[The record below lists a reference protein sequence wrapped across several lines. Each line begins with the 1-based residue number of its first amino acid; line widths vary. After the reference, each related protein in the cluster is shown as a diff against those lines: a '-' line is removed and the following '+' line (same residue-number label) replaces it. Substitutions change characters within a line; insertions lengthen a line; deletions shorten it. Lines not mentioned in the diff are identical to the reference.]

1 MSKLLEDVRY
11 SLRQLRRSPGFTT
24 VALLTLA
31 LGIGANTAI
40 FTVIDATL
48 LRPLPYKEPDRLVTV
63 EHHYPTLNDL
73 LAPVSVAGFLAYQ
86 KKAETFE
93 TAAVQ
98 QGWQPSLTG
107 RGDPERMRGSKVSGD
122 WFTVYGVPAELG
134 RVLRPDEATAGHEKE
149 VVLSHGL
156 WQRSFGGDKGVLGQ
170 RLILDG
176 ESYEIVGVM
185 PESFKDFFNRRAE
198 MWAPVVFT
206 PQQADPSRWTNEF
219 LPFTGR
225 MKAGKTLEQVTADM
239 AAYGVQ
245 LRTDNPDRFGSTWG
259 LQVTSLNEKAT
270 GPIRSALIMLLV
282 AVGFVLLIAC
292 ANVAN
297 LQLAR
302 AASRSREIAVRVALG
317 ASPGALVRLLLT
329 ESVLLSVAGGA
340 LGLLLAVWGVPALIA
355 LNARNLPA
363 AADLHLNGTVL
374 AYTLVLSV
382 VTGLLFG
389 MAPAARLARTS
400 LQESLKDGGKGAA
413 GDRGG
418 LALRRGLVIATL
430 ALALTLLAG
439 AGLLVRSFSRLV
451 GVDPG
456 FDPDHLL
463 TFSLALPASKYP
475 SDTAQIAF
483 WQRLQRDLSHVPGVV
498 AAGGTTVMPFGGS
511 WGTGSFSVEGYQA
524 PPNTPNPWGDMRTVT
539 NGFLTAIKAPLKAG
553 RQFDDRDQAS
563 SPSVVIV
570 DEEMVSRYWPN
581 QDPIGKRITFNNLSD
596 SSISW
601 ITVVGV
607 VGHTMHEGLDGQ
619 RRIQLYFPI
628 AQNGLGFSNIAVRGT
643 GDPMTLLPSIKAA
656 IHGID
661 PDLPIAN
668 ISTME
673 QLIDGTTG
681 QRRFAMYLLSGFSIL
696 AATLASIG
704 LYGVMSY
711 LVTQRS
717 RELGVRLALGAAT
730 RDVLRLVVGQGM
742 MLAVI
747 GVGIGLVS
755 ALAVTRFIRSL
766 LFNVAAT
773 DPLTFVLIPLLLLAV
788 AFLAVYLPAL
798 KATRVDPVV
807 VLRAE

>member
-1 MSKLLEDVRY
+1 MLEDIRY
-11 SLRQLRRSPGFTT
+11 ALRQLKRSPGFTT

-48 LRPLPYKEPDRLVTV
+48 LRPLAYKEPDRLVTV
-63 EHHYPTLNDL
+63 EHHYPSLSDL

-86 KKAETFE
+86 KKTESFE
-93 TAAVQ
+93 SAAVE
-98 QGWQPSLTG
+98 QGWAPSLTG
-107 RGDPERMRGSKVSGD
+107 HGDPERMRGSQVTGD
-122 WFTVYGVPAELG
+122 YFTVYGVSAELG
-134 RVLRPDEATAGHEKE
+134 RVLRADEATAGHEKE

-156 WQRSFGGDKGVLGQ
+156 WQRNFGGDKGILGQ
-170 RLILDG
+170 RVLLDG

-185 PESFKDFFNRRAE
+185 PPGFKDFFNSRAE
-198 MWAPVVFT
+198 MWSPLVFT
-206 PQQADPSRWTNEF
+206 PAQMDPNRWTNEF
-219 LPFTGR
+219 LNFTGR

-245 LRTDNPDRFGSTWG
+245 LRTDNPDRFAPSWG

-270 GPIRSALIMLLV
+270 GNIRSALIMLLV

-329 ESVLLSVAGGA
+329 ESVLLSVAGGG
-340 LGLLLAVWGVPALIA
+340 LGLLLALWGAPALIA
-355 LNARNLPA
+355 LNSNNLPA
-363 AADLHLNGTVL
+363 AADLHLNGAVL
-374 AYTLVLSV
+374 LYTLLLSV
-382 VTGLLFG
+382 LTGLLFG
-389 MAPAARLARTS
+389 MAPALRLSRTS

-418 LALRRGLVIATL
+418 LALRRGLVIGTL

-456 FDPDHLL
+456 FNPDHLL
-463 TFSLALPASKYP
+463 TFTVALPASKYP
-475 SDTAQIAF
+475 GDTAQIAF
-483 WQRLQRDLSHVPGVV
+483 WDRMQRDLSQVPGV
-498 AAGGTTVMPFGGS
+498 AATGVTSVMPFGGS
-511 WGTGSFSVEGYQA
+511 WGTSSFNVEGYQVPA
-524 PPNTPNPWGDMRTVT
+524 NTPSPWGDVRQVT
-539 NGFLTAIKAPLKAG
+539 TGFLPALKVPLKAG
-553 RQFDDRDQAS
+553 RQFDDHDVAS
-563 SPSVVIV
+563 SPQVVIV
-570 DEEMVSRYWPN
+570 DAEMVSRYWSG
-581 QDPIGKRITFNNLSD
+581 QDAIGKRITFNNLSD
-596 SSISW
+596 STIQW
-601 ITVVGV
+601 LTVVGV
-607 VGHTMHEGLDGQ
+607 VGHTMHEGLDGK
-619 RRIQLYFPI
+619 RRVQLYFPM
-628 AQNGLGFSNIAVRGT
+628 AQSVVRFGNIAVRGT
-643 GDPMTLLPSIKAA
+643 GDPTALLPSIKAA
-656 IHGID
+656 LREID

-668 ISTME
+668 VSTME

-681 QRRFAMYLLSGFSIL
+681 QRRFAMYLLSGFSLL
-696 AATLASIG
+696 AATLASVG

-742 MLAVI
+742 KLALV
-747 GVGIGLVS
+747 GVGLGLVS
-755 ALAVTRFIRSL
+755 ALVVTRFIRSL
-766 LFNVAAT
+766 LFNIAAT
-773 DPLTFVLIPLLLLAV
+773 DPVTFVLIPLLLLGV

>member
-1 MSKLLEDVRY
+1 MLEDIKY
-11 SLRQLRRSPGFTT
+11 AIRQLKRSPGFTA
-24 VALLTLA
+24 VAILTLA

-63 EHHYPTLNDL
+63 EHHYPSLSDL

-86 KKAETFE
+86 KKTESFE
-93 TAAVQ
+93 SAAVET
-98 QGWQPSLTG
+98 GWQPSLTG
-107 RGDPERMRGSKVSGD
+107 RGDPERMRGSRVTGD
-122 WFTVYGVPAELG
+122 YFTVLGVPAEVG
-134 RVLRPDEATAGHEKE
+134 RVLRADEATAGHEKE
-149 VVLSHGL
+149 IVLSHGL
-156 WQRSFGGDKGVLGQ
+156 WQRNFGGDKGVLGQ
-170 RLILDG
+170 RVLLDG

-185 PESFKDFFNRRAE
+185 PQDFKDFFNTRAE
-198 MWAPVVFT
+198 IWSPLVFT
-206 PQQADPSRWTNEF
+206 PAQMDPSRWTNEY
-219 LPFTGR
+219 LNFTGR
-225 MKAGKTLEQVTADM
+225 MKGGTTLEQVTADM

-245 LRTDNPDRFGSTWG
+245 LRTDNPDRFGPSWG

-270 GPIRSALIMLLV
+270 GNIRSALIMLLV

-340 LGLLLAVWGVPALIA
+340 LGLLLAIWGVPALIA
-355 LNARNLPA
+355 LNSRNLPA
-363 AADLHLNGTVL
+363 AADLHLNGAVL
-374 AYTLVLSV
+374 VYTAV
-382 VTGLLFG
+382 VSLLTGLLFG
-389 MAPAARLARTS
+389 MAPALRLSRTS

-418 LALRRGLVIATL
+418 LALRRGLVIGTL

-439 AGLLVRSFSRLV
+439 AGLLVRSFGRLV

-463 TFSLALPASKYP
+463 TFTVALPATKYP
-475 SDTAQIAF
+475 GHDEQVAF
-483 WQRLQRDLSHVPGVV
+483 WDRLQRDLSHVPGVV
-498 AAGGTTVMPFGGS
+498 AVGVTTVMPFGGS
-511 WGTGSFSVEGYQA
+511 WGTASFNVEGYQA
-524 PPNTPNPWGDMRTVT
+524 PANTPNPWGDVRQVT
-539 NGFLTAIKAPLKAG
+539 TGFLPALKAPLKAG
-553 RQFDDRDQAS
+553 RQFDEHDVAT
-563 SPSVVIV
+563 SPQVVIV
-570 DEEMVSRYWPN
+570 DEEMVSRYWAG
-581 QDPIGKRITFNNLSD
+581 QDPIGKRITFDNLSD
-596 SSISW
+596 STIQW

-607 VGHTMHEGLDGQ
+607 VGHTMHEGLDGK
-619 RRIQLYFPI
+619 RRVQLYFPM
-628 AQNGLGFSNIAVRGT
+628 AQSSVPFGNIAARGT
-643 GDPMTLLPSIKAA
+643 GDPLTLMPSMKAA
-656 IHGID
+656 LHEID

-668 ISTME
+668 VSTME

-711 LVTQRS
+711 LVTQRA

-730 RDVLRLVVGQGM
+730 RDVLGLVVGQGM
-742 MLAVI
+742 RLALI
-747 GVGIGLVS
+747 GVGLGLVS
-755 ALAVTRFIRSL
+755 ALVVTRFIRSL

-773 DPLTFVLIPLLLLAV
+773 DPLTFVLIPLLLLGV

>member
-1 MSKLLEDVRY
+1 MLEDIRY
-11 SLRQLRRSPGFTT
+11 ALRTLRRSPGFATI
-24 VALLTLA
+24 AILTLA

-48 LRPLPYKEPDRLVTV
+48 LRPLPFKQPDRLVTV

-86 KKAETFE
+86 KKTESFE
-93 TAAVQ
+93 SAAVE
-98 QGWQPSLTG
+98 QGWGPSLTG
-107 RGDPERMRGSKVSGD
+107 HGEPERMRGTRVSGD
-122 WFTVYGVPAELG
+122 WFHVYGIPAEVG
-134 RVLRPDEATAGHEKE
+134 RTLRPEEATAGKEKE

-156 WQRSFGGDKGVLGQ
+156 WQRSFGGDKAIIGQ
-170 RLILDG
+170 RLLLDG
-176 ESYEIVGVM
+176 ESYEVVGVM
-185 PESFKDFFNRRAE
+185 PAGFKDFFNPRSE
-198 MWAPVVFT
+198 MWSPVVFT
-206 PQQADPSRWTNEF
+206 PAQMDPSRWTNEF
-219 LPFTGR
+219 LSFTGR
-225 MKAGKTLEQVTADM
+225 IRDGKTLEQVTADM

-245 LRTDNPDRFGSTWG
+245 LRTDNPDRFSPSWG

-270 GPIRSALIMLLV
+270 GNIRSALIMLLV

-317 ASPGALVRLLLT
+317 ASPRALIRLLLT
-329 ESVLLSVAGGA
+329 ESVLLSLAGGT
-340 LGLLLAVWGVPALIA
+340 LGLILAIWGVPALAA
-355 LNARNLPA
+355 LNRNLPA
-363 AADLHLNGTVL
+363 GADLHVNGPIL
-374 AYTLVLSV
+374 LYTLLLSV

-389 MAPAARLARTS
+389 MAPALRLARTS

-418 LALRRGLVIATL
+418 LALRRGLVIGTL

-456 FDPDHLL
+456 FNPDNLL
-463 TFSLALPASKYP
+463 TFTLAPPASKYP
-475 SDTAQIAF
+475 NDTVRIAF
-483 WQRLQRDLSHVPGVV
+483 WERVQRDLAAVPGV
-498 AAGGTTVMPFGGS
+498 ASIGETTVLPFGGGWS
-511 WGTGSFSVEGYQA
+511 TGSFNVEGYQVPA
-524 PPNTPNPWGDMRTVT
+524 NTPGPWGDVRTVST
-539 NGFLTAIKAPLKAG
+539 GFLPALKAPLKAG
-553 RQFDDRDQAS
+553 RQFDEHDNLAS
-563 SPSVVIV
+563 PAVAIV
-570 DEEMVSRYWPN
+570 DEEMVARYWPN
-581 QDPIGKRITFNNLSD
+581 QDPLGKRITFNNLTD
-596 SSISW
+596 STIQW

-607 VGHTMHEGLDGQ
+607 VGHTLHEGLDGK
-619 RRIQLYFPI
+619 RRVQLYFPMN
-628 AQNGLGFSNIAVRGT
+628 QGSTPFGAVAIRSQ
-643 GDPMTLLPSIKAA
+643 GDPNALLPSIKNA
-656 IHGID
+656 IHLID

-668 ISTME
+668 VSTME

-696 AATLASIG
+696 AAVLASIG

-711 LVTQRS
+711 LVTQRA

-742 MLAVI
+742 RLAFI
-747 GVGIGLVS
+747 GVAIGLAS
-755 ALAVTRFIRSL
+755 ALIVTRFIRSL
-766 LFNVAAT
+766 LFDVAAT
-773 DPLTFVLIPLLLLAV
+773 DPLTFILIPLLLLVV
-788 AFLAVYLPAL
+788 AFFAVYLPAL
-798 KATRVDPVV
+798 RATRVDPVV